1 MSGSFLHAL
10 GFASAGED
18 QRAKANYRS
27 DIDGMRAIA
36 VVAVVLFH
44 LDFRMIGGGFVGV
57 DIFFVISGYLIG
69 KSILE
74 QRREGRFSLLD
85 FYQKRLR
92 RIAPA
97 LVAVLTATTIAGWFI
112 LLPKPFED
120 YGASLIA
127 AVLSIAN
134 VYFWLE
140 TDYFA
145 AAAHEQPLLHT
156 WSLGVE
162 EQFYILLPIVLI
174 VTLKAKRFDLI
185 WLAVLAVASLA
196 ASLVIASDHSTANF
210 YLIPTRAWELLA
222 GVFAAEL
229 RIAILRNSRLL
240 REGIA
245 ALSLAVLA
253 LCILFYDKST
263 PFPGIGA
270 LPPVVATAALL
281 SIGSHGSSLANR
293 ALGLRP
299 AVWVGLISYSLYLWH
314 WPVIV
319 LMKQWLPAAWL
330 RMPDR
335 VSALAIMLA
344 LAVISW
350 WLIERPFRAS
360 RVSNRMI
367 WWFSGVSAA
376 MAIVIG
382 AGLVIAKG
390 VPQRFPAEIVR
401 LAGWLDRDQARAE
414 GTGCFIGLYAAPGTA
429 VSQACLEADATR
441 PNVLI
446 LGDSHSNHLRSGLV
460 RRYPDIN
467 FMQAGAAGCRV
478 TVEAAADETPTCRAF
493 RSYVFEKLLTDDPPS
508 HVLLALFWGDD
519 ALRTL
524 KPTIDWM
531 KARGITVIIGGPVA
545 RYELPLPQVL
555 ALSKIRRDPSLS
567 ERMRIPGDVEA
578 DTRFAA
584 FAKAQGVEY
593 MSSYSA
599 MCPNGSCI
607 LEIEPGIPIQFD
619 SHHLNEHGSFIVAAA
634 FPYRRL
640 GHIDKGR

>member
-1 MSGSFLHAL
+1 MVQRLFHAL
-10 GFASAGED
+10 GFASAGSD
-18 QRAKANYRS
+18 QRAKAGYRP
-27 DIDGMRAIA
+27 DIDGLRAIA

-44 LDFRMIGGGFVGV
+44 LDFRTVGGGFVGV

-74 QRREGRFSLLD
+74 QRREGRFSLVD

-120 YGASLIA
+120 YGASLVA
-127 AVLSIAN
+127 AVLSVAN

-140 TDYFA
+140 TGYFA
-145 AAAHEQPLLHT
+145 PDAHHQPLLHT

-162 EQFYILLPIVLI
+162 EQFYILLPIVLL
-174 VTLKAKRFDLI
+174 VTVKARRFDLT
-185 WLAVLAVASLA
+185 WLAILAIASLA
-196 ASLVIASDHSTANF
+196 ASLLIARDHPTANF
-210 YLIPTRAWELLA
+210 YLIHARAWELLA
-222 GVFAAEL
+222 GVFAAEI
-229 RIAILRNSRLL
+229 RFVVLRNSRFF
-240 REGIA
+240 RE
-245 ALSLAVLA
+245 ALAVFSLAVLV
-253 LCILFYDKST
+253 LCIFLYDNST

-270 LPPVVATAALL
+270 IPPVAATAALL

-293 ALGLRP
+293 ALGLKP

-335 VSALAIMLA
+335 VSALVIMLI
-344 LAVISW
+344 LAITSW

-367 WWFSGVSAA
+367 WWFSGLSAA
-376 MAIVIG
+376 LLVLAG
-382 AGLVIAKG
+382 AGLIFAKG
-390 VPQRFPAEIVR
+390 IPQRFPPEIAQ
-401 LAGWLDRDQARAE
+401 LAGWLDGRGRNDGDA
-414 GTGCFIGLYAAPGTA
+414 CFIGLRAPPGPLI
-429 VSQACLEADATR
+429 SPSCLERDATR

-446 LGDSHSNHLRSGLV
+446 LGDSHSDNLRSGLE

-467 FMQAGAAGCRV
+467 FMQAGAAGCNV
-478 TVEAAADETPTCRAF
+478 TLEPAEADTHTCRAF
-493 RSYVFEKLLTDDPPS
+493 KEYVFGKLLTDDPPS
-508 HVLLALFWGDD
+508 HVLLSLFWSED
-519 ALRTL
+519 APRMI

-531 KARGITVIIGGPVA
+531 KARRINVIIAGPMT

-555 ALSKIRRDPSLS
+555 AISKLRGDPNLPD
-567 ERMRIPGDVEA
+567 RMRIPGGHDA
-578 DTRFAA
+578 DARFAA
-584 FAKAQGVEY
+584 FADAQGLGY

-599 MCPNGSCI
+599 MCPNDKCI
-607 LEIEPGIPIQFD
+607 LEIKPGQPVMYD
-619 SHHLNEHGSFIVAAA
+619 SNHLSEHGSFLVAKS
-634 FPYRRL
+634 FPSSRL
-640 GHIDKGR
+640 LASWPD